1 MGVRF
6 PLYKCGASNNNNKV
20 QLEWLLIGAIPTAP
34 LTNKNLEIM
43 IESRIIR
50 IENGYEIIGY
60 FLNKVLIKTSR
71 VLILVLVDDVLW
83 RLMQVTKN

>member
-1 MGVRF
+1 MVRF
-6 PLYKCGASNNNNKV
+6 HLYKCGASNNNKV

-34 LTNKNLEIM
+34 LTNKNLEKM

-71 VLILVLVDDVLW
+71 MKLRGW
-83 RLMQVTKN
+83 K